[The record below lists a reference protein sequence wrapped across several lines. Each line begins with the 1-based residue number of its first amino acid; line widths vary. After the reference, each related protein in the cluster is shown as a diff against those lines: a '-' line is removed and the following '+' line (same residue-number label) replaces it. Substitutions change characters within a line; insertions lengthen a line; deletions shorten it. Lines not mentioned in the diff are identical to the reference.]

1 LKIAQVRVRI
11 FTTSQW
17 PYAREA
23 KEYLSQKNINYKE
36 IDINQDRSGREEL
49 IRLTGRPGVPTIDVE
64 GEVIEGWGPG
74 AGDMVQQKILEHAKA
89 KR

>member
-1 LKIAQVRVRI
+1 
-11 FTTSQW
+11 
-17 PYAREA
+17 
-23 KEYLSQKNINYKE
+23 
-36 IDINQDRSGREEL
+36 L